1 MVSTGMKRK
10 HLSAAGL
17 TMADGVKM
25 DRNESQAASPPESIQ
40 KS

>member
-1 MVSTGMKRK
+1 MEHK

-17 TMADGVKM
+17 TMAGGVKM
-25 DRNESQAASPPESIQ
+25 DRNEVQAASPPESIH